1 MPDKPS
7 PEKFGAKSCILCDA
21 NSPSF
26 FRFCLS
32 KAQLVASRNVAFLLF
47 PRFLAQPAGSTLR
60 HPHQRRAL
68 GNRIARK
75 RGCRTFAVAI
85 HYPSPQLF
93 RDNASPILGF

>member
-32 KAQLVASRNVAFLLF
+32 KAQLVASRNVAFFALSPLPGTARRLHAQAPAPT
-47 PRFLAQPAGSTLR
+47 PRSGQSHRSETG
-60 HPHQRRAL
+60 
-68 GNRIARK
+68 
-75 RGCRTFAVAI
+75 V
-85 HYPSPQLF
+85 
-93 RDNASPILGF
+93 